1 MLPKVNKT
9 PIEHK
14 DKLGRL
20 IKLGDFVA
28 YPAFNSL
35 EFGKVMKLNNKMVGV
50 YPITTKRYGNRNQ
63 NKYPQDIVLIEG
75 PEVSMYLLKN
85 SG

>member
-1 MLPKVNKT
+1 MPPKVEKP

-28 YPAFNSL
+28 YPDRNSL
-35 EFGKVMKLNNKMVGV
+35 AVGIIKKLNPKMVG
-50 YPITTKRYGNRNQ
+50 IGRLKSKWSQ
-63 NKYPQDIVLIEG
+63 NKYPQDIVLLEG

>member
-1 MLPKVNKT
+1 MPPKAV
-9 PIEHK
+9 PEHK

-20 IKLGDFVA
+20 LKVGDFVA
-28 YPAFNSL
+28 FPDRNSL
-35 EFGKVMKLNNKMVGV
+35 EVGVVKKLNPKMIGVGRIKSK
-50 YPITTKRYGNRNQ
+50 YSQ
-63 NKYPQDIVLIEG
+63 NKYPEDIVRLDG